1 MGVNIFCIVYMYEM
15 IRSHQNIILLR
26 IGTRSGATAFYKHKH
41 TFLRSLECSIGSL
54 AFQARESLEILEIYK
69 QNLMA
74 ILLGMRMSRILGEL
88 LAVGTVFMKFQRTTS
103 I

>member
-1 MGVNIFCIVYMYEM
+1 MGVNIFYIVYMDEM
-15 IRSHQNIILLR
+15 IRSHQKLLR

-41 TFLRSLECSIGSL
+41 AFLRSLECSIGSL